1 MTFLLFT
8 RILQAIV
15 AAVTVIGIAR
25 SLASKRWQQWFRIR
39 LAPPPVVADPVSA
52 QVAV

>member
-1 MTFLLFT
+1 MTFLQFT
-8 RILQAIV
+8 RIPQTIV

-25 SLASKRWQQWFRIR
+25 SLASKRSQQWFRIR
-39 LAPPPVVADPVSA
+39 LARPPAVADPVSA